1 TVDGSRIVRAEGA
14 CYLSE
19 AWLASAVGSRS
30 SAEIGGQPAEWEAA
44 VRRAAELLTEARSPL
59 IYGLSR
65 SSTAGQRAA
74 VRLADELRATIDTT
88 ASTCHGPSIMAIQE
102 NGESTCSLGE
112 IKNRADLVIFWGA
125 DPAES
130 HPRHGERYSVDPP
143 GMFVPRGR
151 ADRTVYVIDS
161 QPNTSR
167 DWADKFVA
175 IEPGQDLE
183 AIWTLRCLIRGLP
196 PEPGA
201 ATGASLSELDELAQR
216 MKSCRCGV
224 IF

>member
-1 TVDGSRIVRAEGA
+1 MTESTETQFENVVCAGCGCVCDDLRITVDGSRIVRAEGA

-88 ASTCHGPSIMAIQE
+88 A
-102 NGESTCSLGE
+102 
-112 IKNRADLVIFWGA
+112 
-125 DPAES
+125 
-130 HPRHGERYSVDPP
+130 
-143 GMFVPRGR
+143 
-151 ADRTVYVIDS
+151 
-161 QPNTSR
+161 
-167 DWADKFVA
+167 
-175 IEPGQDLE
+175 
-183 AIWTLRCLIRGLP
+183 
-196 PEPGA
+196 
-201 ATGASLSELDELAQR
+201 
-216 MKSCRCGV
+216 
-224 IF
+224 